1 LFQLLILT
9 LRMKIRLILFF
20 YAFLTPFVF
29 FAQIP
34 VKPSATDIHS
44 ALKKL
49 NFLGS
54 VLYVAAH
61 PDDENTRLISYFS
74 NEIHANTAYLSLTRG
89 DGGQNLIGKELR
101 DHLGII
107 RTQELLAA
115 RRIDGAQQYFTR
127 ANDFG
132 FSKNPEETFE
142 IWNKQAILS
151 DVVWMFRKFQP
162 DVIINRFN
170 AASAGKTHG
179 HHTASA
185 ILASEA
191 FALAADKNAFPE
203 QLKFVKPWHAKRQF
217 FNTSWFFYGS
227 IEKFEQA
234 DKTNL
239 YALDAGVF
247 YPLKGKSNSELAA
260 EARTEHKSQGFGSTE
275 ERGSS
280 IEYLEYLQGEKPI
293 NKADIFSGINTTW
306 SRLEGGK
313 PIGILVT
320 AIEKA
325 YNFEHPEM
333 SISKLIEVYK
343 LIDNLPES
351 YWKSTKLI
359 ETSNLIQAC
368 AGLYFEA
375 IASDFYAAP
384 NAKITLNIEAINR
397 SNTEIILKSI
407 GIKGQQ
413 VFQNPNQNLSFNKVF
428 KFKENYTIPAQ
439 AEVSNAYWLNKK
451 SDIGLFEVSH
461 NEYIGLPETP
471 PTLVAQ
477 FIVSI
482 QGFNLA
488 LALPVVYKKTD
499 PVRGE
504 IYRRFDV
511 APPVFSQVL
520 ENVTIFSDDKP
531 KNIKV
536 LVKAGVDDLSG
547 DLTLNLDAHWQ
558 LIPSSIPFNIKN
570 KNDVQEFV
578 FQVIPPKNELVAE
591 VHSAV
596 TLSNGLTYQNGYQEI
611 DYNHL
616 PPQLITSPI
625 VVKFVRLPISRK
637 GQNIAYI
644 MGAGDEVPT
653 SLIQVG
659 YNVAVL
665 NEEAINAENLKKF
678 DAVILGVRAYN
689 TEDYLKFKQP
699 ILFDYVANGG
709 TIIVQYNTNSRLK
722 VTQIAP
728 YQLHLSQ
735 NRVTLESAKVN
746 LLNTNH
752 EVLNAPNKITEADF
766 DGWVQER
773 GLYFPDVW
781 DAHFE
786 TILGMNDPGEPEIKS
801 SLLVAKYQKG
811 YFIYTGLSFF
821 RELPAGVPGAFKLFV
836 NLISIG
842 KNNK

>member
-1 LFQLLILT
+1 
-9 LRMKIRLILFF
+9 MKIRLILFF
-20 YAFLTPFVF
+20 YTFLVPFVF

-34 VKPSATDIHS
+34 VKPNAADIHS

-74 NEIHANTAYLSLTRG
+74 NEIHANTAYLSMTRG

-142 IWNKQAILS
+142 IWNKQAVLS

-170 AASAGKTHG
+170 VASAGKTHG

-203 QLKFVKPWHAKRQF
+203 QLKFVKPWQAKRQF

-280 IEYLEYLQGEKPI
+280 IEYLEYLQGEKPL
-293 NKADIFSGINTTW
+293 NKAAIFSGINTTW

-325 YNFEHPEM
+325 YNYEHPER
-333 SISKLIEVYK
+333 SIPKLIEVYK
-343 LIDNLPES
+343 LIDKLPES
-351 YWKSTKLI
+351 FWKSTKLI

-384 NAKITLNIEAINR
+384 NTKITLNIEAINR

-407 GIKGQQ
+407 GINGQQ
-413 VFQNPNQNLSFNKVF
+413 AFQNPNQNLSFNKVF
-428 KFKENYTIPAQ
+428 NFKENYTIPAQ

-451 SDIGLFEVSH
+451 SGIGLFEVSH

-471 PTLVAQ
+471 PALVAQ

-482 QGFNLA
+482 QGFNLT
-488 LALPVVYKKTD
+488 LMLPVVYKKTD

-504 IYRRFDV
+504 IYRRFEI

-547 DLTLNLDAHWQ
+547 NLTLNLDTHWQ
-558 LIPSSIPFNIKN
+558 LIPESIPFNIKN

-578 FQVIPPKNELVAE
+578 FQVIPPKNELVTE

-625 VVKFVRLPISRK
+625 EVKFVRLPISRK

-659 YNVAVL
+659 YNVSVL
-665 NEEAINAENLKKF
+665 NDEAINAENLKKF

-689 TEDYLKFKQP
+689 TEDYLKFKQQ

-709 TIIVQYNTNSRLK
+709 TMIVQYNTNSRLK
-722 VTQIAP
+722 VEQIAP
-728 YQLHLSQ
+728 YQMHLSQ
-735 NRVTLESAKVN
+735 NRVTLENAKVN
-746 LLNTNH
+746 LLNANH

-842 KNNK
+842 KNNEK